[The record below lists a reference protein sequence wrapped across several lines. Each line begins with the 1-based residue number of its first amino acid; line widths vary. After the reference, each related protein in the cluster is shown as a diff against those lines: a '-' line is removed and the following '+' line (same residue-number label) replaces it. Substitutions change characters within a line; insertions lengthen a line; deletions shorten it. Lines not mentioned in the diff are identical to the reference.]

1 MDRALKAH
9 SADRNVDGIALKI
22 GRVRSWVWGVSA
34 KASAAALDG
43 KQRMREDTRGRF
55 WRRKAVIARELD
67 VSYPLVDDPS

>member
-1 MDRALKAH
+1 MSTASRSKSAGSAL
-9 SADRNVDGIALKI
+9 GF
-22 GRVRSWVWGVSA
+22 GGVSA